1 MSFFSLKD
9 LFIKRKTPPP
19 EKFTLPYNLKP
30 SEWNALRT
38 FRNDESFDL
47 FLRTLDE
54 VVKLNGELLLNAS
67 KDESLHFYRGVTAG
81 IRKAAFLIDEI
92 SAAQTLHEEQE
103 RKRKDARIT
112 SDRTRNLSTF
122 GTSEWSPRGP

>member
-9 LFIKRKTPPP
+9 LFTRRKEPPP
-19 EKFTLPYNLKP
+19 KKFTLPYGLKP
-30 SEWNALRT
+30 DEWNALRS
-38 FRNDESFDL
+38 FRNEEPFNL

-54 VVKLNGELLLNAS
+54 VVKLNGELLLSSS
-67 KDESLHFYRGVTAG
+67 KDENLHFYRGITAG

-103 RKRKDARIT
+103 RKRKDARTT
-112 SDRTRNLSTF
+112 SDRTRDLATF
-122 GTSEWSPRGP
+122 GTPNWHPRGP